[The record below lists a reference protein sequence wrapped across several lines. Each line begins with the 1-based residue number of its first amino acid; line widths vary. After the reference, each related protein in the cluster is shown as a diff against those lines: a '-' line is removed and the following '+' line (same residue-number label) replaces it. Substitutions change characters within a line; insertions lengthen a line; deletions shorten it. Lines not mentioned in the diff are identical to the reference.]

1 MNVFSFLTLN
11 IDGDDRNVFPYLTY
25 DERYRMDV
33 SRLDQ
38 WEIVFEHA
46 DRLGMYLHFKMS
58 ETENEMLLD
67 NGDTGV
73 QRKLYYRE
81 LIARFGHHLALNW
94 NLGEENGALGDIEP
108 EHATTQSD
116 GPVPPRPRPVRPP
129 DRDPQRP
136 AAGRPAGRRVRS

>member
-1 MNVFSFLTLN
+1 MNAFSFLPMN
-11 IDGDDRNVFPYLTY
+11 IDGDDKNVFPYLDY

-46 DRLGMYLHFKMS
+46 DRLGMFLHFKTQ
-58 ETENEMLLD
+58 ETENELLLD
-67 NGDTGV
+67 GGDLGT

-94 NLGEENGALGDIEP
+94 NLGEEINNATHRP
-108 EHATTQSD
+108 EEGL
-116 GPVPPRPRPVRPP
+116 GPVLLRPRPLPSP
-129 DRDPQRP
+129 HRDPQRRQSL
-136 AAGRPAGRRVRS
+136 RPAGRRTRS